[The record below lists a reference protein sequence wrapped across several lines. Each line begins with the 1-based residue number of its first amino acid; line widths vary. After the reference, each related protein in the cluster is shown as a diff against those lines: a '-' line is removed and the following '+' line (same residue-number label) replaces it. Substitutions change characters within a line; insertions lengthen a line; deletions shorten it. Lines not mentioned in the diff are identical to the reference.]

1 MSKFHLEIVTPERL
15 FFEGD
20 VERVIVKGREGDLA
34 ILKDHSPL
42 ATPLRISKV
51 RILNDGEER
60 IASAVRG
67 YITVMENKVTIV
79 TDAAEWPEEIDTDR
93 AEAAARRARERLE
106 KARLQKE
113 AQIDLIATEA
123 ALKRALTRL
132 DVAGRR

>member
-51 RILNDGEER
+51 RILKDGEER

-67 YITVMENKVTIV
+67 YITVIDNKVTIV

-93 AEAAARRARERLE
+93 AEAAARRAREKLE
-106 KARLQKE
+106 RARSKKE
-113 AQIDLIATEA
+113 QQVDLLAAEA